1 MTDHTP
7 EHAIDRDH
15 RPVEGL
21 DDRDGLVVRE
31 ERLVVGTER
40 VAGER
45 VVVRTR
51 IVTEDVTFTIP
62 LRREEVEIV
71 RVPVDRATTPTAAVE
86 AGTSTADVDREWT
99 DGERDLRADEQEI
112 VVRAERPVFAT
123 EVVEVERIRLVRSV
137 TREEVPVTTEVAREQ
152 VEVGHVDP
160 VDGAP
165 RT

>member
-7 EHAIDRDH
+7 EHAIDRNH

-31 ERLVVGTER
+31 ERLVVGAER

-86 AGTSTADVDREWT
+86 AGTSTADVDRDWT

-123 EVVEVERIRLVRSV
+123 EVVEVERIRLERSV

-152 VEVGHVDP
+152 VEVEHVDP
-160 VDGAP
+160 VDGP
-165 RT
+165 RHA